1 MKTKEVKTNKR
12 ATPERIWLKCW
23 RRVQLT
29 REIWGWLAPF
39 VSTFEKVTTSNVFRE
54 DFAGD
59 SNAFATVE
67 NNDAK
72 TNKRTEKTT
81 PLLSTKNRF
90 CCRIIIVFIVDKKRT
105 SRLSAS
111 LSRALFVL
119 RSYEEY
125 CVCVVLLCGTP
136 NTNKYVTTWPPFRS
150 KSPPFF
156 VGHFGVHF
164 FLRS

>member
-1 MKTKEVKTNKR
+1 MRNFLYDCSTFTRKCVPNAVNSTAVIFSSVSSSGEEVKDDF
-12 ATPERIWLKCW
+12 
-23 RRVQLT
+23 VVVV
-29 REIWGWLAPF
+29 
-39 VSTFEKVTTSNVFRE
+39 VSTFEKVTTSNAFRE

-59 SNAFATVE
+59 SNAFVTVE

-136 NTNKYVTTWPPFRS
+136 NTNKYVTT
-150 KSPPFF
+150 
-156 VGHFGVHF
+156 
-164 FLRS
+164 